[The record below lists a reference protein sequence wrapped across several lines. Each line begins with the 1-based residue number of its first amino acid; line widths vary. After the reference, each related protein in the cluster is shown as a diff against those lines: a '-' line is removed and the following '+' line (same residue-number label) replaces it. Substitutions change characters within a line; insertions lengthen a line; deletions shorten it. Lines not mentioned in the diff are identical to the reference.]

1 MSSEVRWLH
10 ILEISVMMVW
20 MLLRGVK
27 DDVPFAMF
35 LFVSCFGG
43 SKNNYLVWMKT
54 SLSPTIKVQ
63 RVWDTVASV
72 KVKSWPEKCK
82 LCPAP
87 CWRQPAGL
95 DGRQRLSQPRA
106 GLHGLL
112 THSHPKYK
120 ALNRKRTWSKKGKLL
135 STIQLKG
142 SPGVRGWESSS
153 SMVCTV
159 YTSFFPCLDSSC
171 SELTND
177 HSNKPARVASKSTI
191 SEKG

>member
-43 SKNNYLVWMKT
+43 SKSNYLVWMKT

-72 KVKSWPEKCK
+72 KVKRWKVQVVPGAVLETARRSRRTAK
-82 LCPAP
+82 AF
-87 CWRQPAGL
+87 AAS
-95 DGRQRLSQPRA
+95 GRPTL
-106 GLHGLL
+106 GGLL

-120 ALNRKRTWSKKGKLL
+120 ALNRKRTWSKKGKPLNTVHLL
-135 STIQLKG
+135 LPMFGELLIRL
-142 SPGVRGWESSS
+142 P
-153 SMVCTV
+153 
-159 YTSFFPCLDSSC
+159 TSIIVWL
-171 SELTND
+171 
-177 HSNKPARVASKSTI
+177 
-191 SEKG
+191 